1 MIDNY
6 IILYKFSV
14 KPQDESTA
22 YWTINKHFV
31 LDPKPQKAI
40 YVEDP
45 HSAPQRYKHS
55 VLTQSANDG

>member
-14 KPQDESTA
+14 KPQDQSGL

-31 LDPKPQKAI
+31 EDPKPQKAK
-40 YVEDP
+40 YVEDSYP
-45 HSAPQRYKHS
+45 TSTRYKHS
-55 VLTQSANDG
+55 LFTQSANDA